1 MTEVRSRSRP
11 AAAPAAVQPVAPTI
25 ATPAYNR
32 GELAGVLK
40 AVNKSHG
47 EGIISRGNVKPV
59 IEHIPTGIFA
69 LDMATFGGIPQGLV
83 TLLYGWESSGK
94 TTLSMK
100 AIAGAQKKYPSK
112 AVTVI
117 DIEGTFD
124 MNWARNGHGV
134 DTDSLVYVSPSSGEQ
149 ALDIA
154 DGILR
159 AEETSLILVD
169 SLAALIPTK
178 ELEKSFEDGVVGEQ
192 ARLIGRFVRKVQ
204 QAVLEERRRGH
215 APAIILVNQWRYKVG
230 VMHGDPRT
238 LPGGMAQ
245 HYVAGLKIDIK
256 NKEKAGRD
264 DRNIEVIDYNEHS
277 FTIAKNKMGNGIRTG
292 EFEMIRNPSHWLGPG
307 FIDDAKT
314 VVSYAIKMGLVGGS
328 GGRYTFD
335 GLPNETFR
343 KYDDIAE
350 YMYQDLDFF
359 DATKHRLISLQ
370 RIASGLEGT
379 GWYVPESQQLLQ
391 AAE

>member
-1 MTEVRSRSRP
+1 MTDIRTRSR
-11 AAAPAAVQPVAPTI
+11 AASGATVAPPI
-25 ATPAYNR
+25 ASPAYNR
-32 GELAGVLK
+32 GELFDVLK
-40 AVNKSHG
+40 RVNKLHG
-47 EGIISRGNVKPV
+47 DGIVTTGNVRAV
-59 IEHIPTGIFA
+59 IEHIPTGIFS

-100 AIAGAQKKYPSK
+100 TIAGAQKKYPSK
-112 AVTVI
+112 AVSVI
-117 DIEGTFD
+117 DLEGTFD
-124 MNWARNGHGV
+124 FNWARNGHGV
-134 DTDSLVYVSPSSGEQ
+134 DTDALVYSRPGSGEQ

-154 DGILR
+154 DALIR
-159 AEETSLILVD
+159 AEETSLIVID

-204 QAVLEERRRGH
+204 QGLLEERRRGH
-215 APAIILVNQWRYKVG
+215 APAVLLLNQWRYKVG
-230 VMHGDPRT
+230 VLHGDPRT

-245 HYVAGLKIDIK
+245 NYVAGLKIDIK

-264 DRNIEVIDYNEHS
+264 SRNMEVIDYNDHS
-277 FTIAKNKMGNGIRTG
+277 FTIAKNKLGNGIRTG
-292 EFEMIRNPSHWLGPG
+292 EFVMVRNPSNPLGAG

-314 VVSYAIKMGLVGGS
+314 VVSTAIKMGLVGGS

-335 GLPNETFR
+335 GIPGETFR

-359 DATKHRLISLQ
+359 EQTKHRLISLQ
-370 RIASGLEGT
+370 RIACGLDAH
-379 GWYVPESQQLLQ
+379 GWYVPEEGAQQHLTLSV
-391 AAE
+391 

>member
-1 MTEVRSRSRP
+1 MTDVRPRSR
-11 AAAPAAVQPVAPTI
+11 AAATAATVAPPL
-25 ATPAYNR
+25 ATPAYTR
-32 GELAGVLK
+32 GELSETLK
-40 AVNKSHG
+40 KIGKMHG
-47 EGIISRGNVKPV
+47 EGIVTTGNVPPMV
-59 IEHIPTGIFA
+59 EHIPTGIFS

-112 AVTVI
+112 AVSII

-124 MNWARNGHGV
+124 FNWARNGHGV
-134 DTDSLVYVSPSSGEQ
+134 DTDALVYSRPSSGEQ

-154 DGILR
+154 DAIIR
-159 AEETSLILVD
+159 AEETSLIVID

-178 ELEKSFEDGVVGEQ
+178 ELEKSFEDSVVGDQ

-204 QAVLEERRRGH
+204 QGLLEERRRGH
-215 APAIILVNQWRYKVG
+215 APGIILVNQWRYKVG

-264 DRNIEVIDYNEHS
+264 SRNIEVIDYNEHS
-277 FTIAKNKMGNGIRTG
+277 FSIAKNKLGNGIRTG
-292 EFEMIRNPSHWLGPG
+292 EFTMIRNPTNPLGAG

-314 VVSYAIKMGLVGGS
+314 VVAYAIKMGLVGGS

-335 GLPNETFR
+335 GVPGETFR

-350 YMYQDLDFF
+350 YMYSDLDFF
-359 DATKHRLISLQ
+359 EQTKHRLISLQ
-370 RIASGLEGT
+370 RIASGLDPH
-379 GWYVPESQQLLQ
+379 GWYVPEEGAQQHLVMR
-391 AAE
+391 A